1 MKIITLESILTLIL
15 LNTNKPFTLLEP
27 SVNNPPILGFIG
39 SRDIYDFKK
48 NINVSP
54 QEWPPQDPHGYVHR
68 GFISKLDMLLK
79 ENIEIDNFLNNNNNI
94 VLTGHSLGGA
104 ICTLLASKLV
114 SEKKTIDSIYTF
126 GAPPMASTSFK
137 EYYKTQGLNDVTY
150 RYTTP
155 KDPVT
160 NLIPVY
166 NHLGKKIL
174 VPYNH
179 KSILKHHELETYN
192 NQITKLKMGRNL
204 FIY

>member
-1 MKIITLESILTLIL
+1 
-15 LNTNKPFTLLEP
+15 
-27 SVNNPPILGFIG
+27 
-39 SRDIYDFKK
+39 
-48 NINVSP
+48 
-54 QEWPPQDPHGYVHR
+54 
-68 GFISKLDMLLK
+68 
-79 ENIEIDNFLNNNNNI
+79 
-94 VLTGHSLGGA
+94 
-104 ICTLLASKLV
+104 
-114 SEKKTIDSIYTF
+114 
-126 GAPPMASTSFK
+126 MASTSFK

-179 KSILKHHELETYN
+179 KSILKHHELETYT
-192 NQITKLKMGRNL
+192 NQITKLQMGRNL